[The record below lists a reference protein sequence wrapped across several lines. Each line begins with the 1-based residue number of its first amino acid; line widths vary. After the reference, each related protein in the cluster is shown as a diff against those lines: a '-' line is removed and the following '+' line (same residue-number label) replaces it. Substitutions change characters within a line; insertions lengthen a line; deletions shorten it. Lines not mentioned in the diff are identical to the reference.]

1 MTSRHRVLI
10 TLAVL
15 IFVLAVPG
23 AAWAGWDIAQ
33 DSSSESFH
41 AFNQRFSGDV
51 YDYPRHSA
59 APLGL
64 LGFDIYAGASLDRGF
79 GNSVAGDLIHGDLTG
94 GAMTIGRV
102 GVRKGLPG
110 GIDIGVA
117 YSRPLGSSDLN
128 LASADVQW
136 AILQGGPLSPAVSL
150 RATGTG
156 TVGSVGTYEFR
167 QYGAEILVSKGFTI
181 LTPYAGVGVFH
192 SRGTLNAIHGPTLH
206 DNDSQGIVYA
216 GVSLSLLLPKI
227 TFEVEKADVVQASLR
242 VGVGL

>member
-10 TLAVL
+10 NLAVL
-15 IFVLAVPG
+15 IFSLAVPA
-23 AAWAGWDIAQ
+23 AAWDVASDA
-33 DSSSESFH
+33 SSESFH

-79 GNSVAGDLIHGDLTG
+79 GDSVAGDLIHGDLTG

-117 YSRPLGSSDLN
+117 YSRPLGSSNLN
-128 LASADVQW
+128 LASADVQ
-136 AILQGGPLSPAVSL
+136 
-150 RATGTG
+150 
-156 TVGSVGTYEFR
+156 
-167 QYGAEILVSKGFTI
+167 
-181 LTPYAGVGVFH
+181 
-192 SRGTLNAIHGPTLH
+192 
-206 DNDSQGIVYA
+206 
-216 GVSLSLLLPKI
+216 
-227 TFEVEKADVVQASLR
+227 
-242 VGVGL
+242 

>member
-1 MTSRHRVLI
+1 MTSRFRALI
-10 TLAVL
+10 LLAVL
-15 IFVLAVPG
+15 ILSLAAP
-23 AAWAGWDIAQ
+23 AARAWDIAP
-33 DSSSESFH
+33 DASAESFH

-79 GNSVAGDLIHGDLTG
+79 GNAVAGDLIDGNLTG

-117 YSRPLGSSDLN
+117 YSRPLGSSNLN

-156 TVGSVGTYEFR
+156 TVGSTGTYDFR

-181 LTPYAGVGVFH
+181 LTPYAGVGVFR
-192 SRGTLNAIHGPTLH
+192 SRGTFNGIHSGTLH
-206 DNDSQGIVYA
+206 DTDTQGVAYA

-227 TFEVEKADVVQASLR
+227 TLEVEKADVVQASLR
-242 VGVGL
+242 VGIGL